1 SSDVSSIPE
10 IVAHERN
17 GWLLPVTDR
26 PSDEIADDIAERLK
40 QLMED
45 PALYRRMSAESLAV
59 TREKFDLR
67 VRNERLL
74 AIYEQAL
81 A

>member
-1 SSDVSSIPE
+1 
-10 IVAHERN
+10 
-17 GWLLPVTDR
+17 
-26 PSDEIADDIAERLK
+26 
-40 QLMED
+40 MED
-45 PALYRRMSAESLAV
+45 PALYRRMSAESLV
-59 TREKFDLR
+59 VIREKFDLR